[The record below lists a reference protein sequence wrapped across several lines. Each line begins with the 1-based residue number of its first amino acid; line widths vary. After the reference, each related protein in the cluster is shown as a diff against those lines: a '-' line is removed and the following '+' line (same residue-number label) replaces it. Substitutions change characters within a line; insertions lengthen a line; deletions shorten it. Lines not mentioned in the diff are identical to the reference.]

1 MARTLDSMPAEQQGF
16 PRFLWRV
23 TAAHTATYFIAG
35 IFAMN
40 VFDYASW
47 WSTPWMDHY
56 RPMDS
61 PLVAAG
67 AGLQVVR
74 GGLFAVALYPLRGLL
89 LDDATPWL
97 LRALRLWMLLVVVGI
112 VAPHAQTRAEQE
124 TENEANRLREQVDAA
139 LAAVAAR
146 APDEIESLATAAD
159 RIERAARDLADALR
173 QIAQQRR
180 TPDLP

>member
-1 MARTLDSMPAEQQGF
+1 MNQQA
-16 PRFLWRV
+16 
-23 TAAHTATYFIAG
+23 TA
-35 IFAMN
+35 
-40 VFDYASW
+40 S
-47 WSTPWMDHY
+47 
-56 RPMDS
+56 
-61 PLVAAG
+61 
-67 AGLQVVR
+67 QK
-74 GGLFAVALYPLRGLL
+74 
-89 LDDATPWL
+89 
-97 LRALRLWMLLVVVGI
+97 
-112 VAPHAQTRAEQE
+112 TRAEQE